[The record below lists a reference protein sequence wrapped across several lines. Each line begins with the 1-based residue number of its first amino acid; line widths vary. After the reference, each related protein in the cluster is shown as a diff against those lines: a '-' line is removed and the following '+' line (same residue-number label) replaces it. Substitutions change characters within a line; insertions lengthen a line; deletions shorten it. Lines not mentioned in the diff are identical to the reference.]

1 MEGDEKVRG
10 FLIRGGR
17 PLAGEIEISGG
28 KNAVLPMLAASV
40 MFREP
45 CRIRGCPDLTDVD
58 AGLEILTFLG
68 AEVRRDG
75 SDIEINPRPISRWE
89 IPEGLMGRMRGS
101 VFFAGP
107 LLARFGRCRLSTPG
121 GCPLGARPVDFHGD
135 GFACLGAVRPAE
147 DPERFSGVLKGA
159 KLRLPYPSVGA
170 TENLLMAALGASGIT
185 EIHNA
190 AREPE
195 IVCLCDFLRKGG
207 ADISG
212 DGTAVIRISGGL
224 PGAAEHRVIPD
235 RMEAATFACVVA
247 SSGGRGRLNRADH
260 ESLAPVLDGLERAG
274 CRILRGPA
282 YIELEAGALIS
293 PGVITTGPYPGFP
306 TDAQAPFMA
315 AMLRARGET
324 TIRETVFDR
333 RMGHVDGL
341 CALGG
346 KIRLEGDTARITGVD
361 ALRGAAVKATDLR
374 GGAALA
380 VAALAARGETLLT
393 GAEHILRGY
402 ERFAQKLRT
411 LGGDIRPA

>member
-1 MEGDEKVRG
+1 M
-10 FLIRGGR
+10 
-17 PLAGEIEISGG
+17 
-28 KNAVLPMLAASV
+28 
-40 MFREP
+40 
-45 CRIRGCPDLTDVD
+45 
-58 AGLEILTFLG
+58 
-68 AEVRRDG
+68 
-75 SDIEINPRPISRWE
+75 
-89 IPEGLMGRMRGS
+89 
-101 VFFAGP
+101 
-107 LLARFGRCRLSTPG
+107 
-121 GCPLGARPVDFHGD
+121 DFHGD
-135 GFACLGAVRPAE
+135 GFACLGAACPAE
-147 DPERFSGVLKGA
+147 DPERFSGVLMGA

-195 IVCLCDFLRKGG
+195 IICLCDFLRKGG

-224 PGAAEHRVIPD
+224 PGCAEHRVIPD
-235 RMEAATFACVVA
+235 RMEAATFACAVA
-247 SSGGRGRLNRADH
+247 SSGGRVRLNRADR
-260 ESLAPVLDGLERAG
+260 ENLVPVLDGLEGAG

-282 YIELEAGALIS
+282 HIEIEAGALKS
-293 PGVITTGPYPGFP
+293 PGMISTGPYPGFP

-361 ALRGAAVKATDLR
+361 ELHGAAVKATDLR